1 MKIDENL
8 EPLDDGM
15 VILQK
20 KDGFRFGED
29 ALLIGEFF
37 SPTKS
42 GTLLDIGTGTGI
54 ISLILSRNP
63 KISKITAIE
72 IQEKMADM
80 ASRSIK
86 KNKLEEKIEILNMD
100 IKDLNRG
107 NSYDYIITNP
117 PYMRTQHGKVNPNSM
132 KAISRHEI
140 TLDLDGLI
148 RESRRLLKPG
158 GSFTAIYRSDR
169 MIEMIN
175 TLSEYGFFIKRIQNI
190 FSKNTKTSKLFMVEA
205 IKGKN
210 KGFEFVEAKYI

>member
-1 MKIDENL
+1 MKFDENL

-148 RESRRLLKPG
+148 RESRTLVKPG